1 MQGIHWRNPTHAELS
16 APFRGPQGRN
26 LATPIQKCAY
36 CERMPRMRT
45 SASREPAGDPSRI
58 MNIQAPVPI
67 TPQDPSFIS
76 ALARGLAVIRAF
88 GAGRERLTLADIS
101 RTTDLPRA
109 TVRRSLLTLQAL
121 GYVASDGK
129 HFMLTPGVLSLG
141 YAYLSSTPL
150 PRAIQPTLEM
160 VSEKTNE
167 SSSCAILDGG
177 EIVYVAR
184 AATRRIMSVGLSTG
198 SRLPAYCSSLGR
210 VLLAALPERE
220 ARALL
225 TQMDRRK
232 LTAHTLTDV
241 DALMQAVARV
251 RQDGFCL
258 VDEELEIGLRSIA
271 VPVRNAAG
279 QVIAAMNVSAQAG
292 RVSRDDLAKDI
303 LPVLQGAAESVR
315 PALI

>member
-1 MQGIHWRNPTHAELS
+1 
-16 APFRGPQGRN
+16 
-26 LATPIQKCAY
+26 
-36 CERMPRMRT
+36 
-45 SASREPAGDPSRI
+45 
-58 MNIQAPVPI
+58 MNMQAPAPI
-67 TPQDPSFIS
+67 TPEDPSFIS

-88 GAGRERLTLADIS
+88 GAGRERLTLADIA
-101 RTTDLPRA
+101 RATALPRA

-150 PRAIQPTLEM
+150 PRAIQPTLES

-210 VLLAALPERE
+210 VLLAALPEAE

-225 TQMDRRK
+225 AQMDRRQ
-232 LTAHTLTDV
+232 LTPRTLTDV
-241 DALMQAVARV
+241 DALMGALAHV
-251 RQDGFCL
+251 RADGFGL

-292 RVSRDDLAKDI
+292 RVSRENLLGEI
-303 LPVLQGAAESVR
+303 LPVLRQAAESVR

>member
-1 MQGIHWRNPTHAELS
+1 MTTQPS
-16 APFRGPQGRN
+16 
-26 LATPIQKCAY
+26 TPIG
-36 CERMPRMRT
+36 PH
-45 SASREPAGDPSRI
+45 
-58 MNIQAPVPI
+58 
-67 TPQDPSFIS
+67 DPSFIS

-88 GAGRERLTLADIS
+88 GLGRERLTLAEIG
-101 RTTDLPRA
+101 RATDLPRA
-109 TVRRSLLTLQAL
+109 TVRRSLLTLQSL

-129 HFMLTPGVLSLG
+129 HFALTPSVLSLG

-150 PRAIQPTLEM
+150 PRAIQPTLEL

-167 SSSCAILDGG
+167 SSSAAILDGG
-177 EIVYVAR
+177 EIIYIAR

-210 VLLAALPERE
+210 VLLAAHPANE

-225 TQMDRRK
+225 GGMTREQ
-232 LTAHTLTDV
+232 LTLHTVTEI
-241 DALMQAVARV
+241 DALMDIIAQTANA
-251 RQDGFCL
+251 GYAL

-279 QVIAAMNVSAQAG
+279 QVVAAMNVSAQAG
-292 RVSRDDLAKDI
+292 RVSREDLVRDI
-303 LPVLQGAAESVR
+303 LPVLQQAAESVR

>member
-1 MQGIHWRNPTHAELS
+1 M
-16 APFRGPQGRN
+16 
-26 LATPIQKCAY
+26 
-36 CERMPRMRT
+36 
-45 SASREPAGDPSRI
+45 SR
-58 MNIQAPVPI
+58 QAAVPI
-67 TPQDPSFIS
+67 TPQDPSYIS

-88 GAGRERLTLADIS
+88 GAGRERLTLADIA

-150 PRAIQPTLEM
+150 PRAIQPTLES
-160 VSEKTNE
+160 VSEETSE

-198 SRLPAYCSSLGR
+198 SRLPAWCSSLGR
-210 VLLAALPERE
+210 VLLADLAESD

-225 TQMDRRK
+225 AQMDRRK
-232 LTAHTLTDV
+232 LTPHTLMEV
-241 DALMQAVARV
+241 DALMAALAHV
-251 RQDGFCL
+251 RTDGFSL

-292 RVSRDDLAKDI
+292 RVSREDLVGKV
-303 LPVLQGAAESVR
+303 LPVLQQAAESVR
-315 PALI
+315 PALV

>member
-1 MQGIHWRNPTHAELS
+1 MNVQVTAK
-16 APFRGPQGRN
+16 AP
-26 LATPIQKCAY
+26 A
-36 CERMPRMRT
+36 
-45 SASREPAGDPSRI
+45 
-58 MNIQAPVPI
+58 QAPAPI
-67 TPQDPSFIS
+67 TPDDPSYIA

-88 GAGRERLTLADIS
+88 GAGREKLTLADIAK
-101 RTTDLPRA
+101 TTDLPRA

-129 HFMLTPGVLSLG
+129 YFMLTPGVLSLG
-141 YAYLSSTPL
+141 YAYLSATPL
-150 PRAIQPTLEM
+150 PRAIQPTLEA

-184 AATRRIMSVGLSTG
+184 AATRRIMSVGLATG

-210 VLLAALPERE
+210 ILLAALPEAE
-220 ARALL
+220 ARRLL
-225 TQMDRRK
+225 NAMKREK
-232 LTAHTLTDV
+232 LTPRTIIDV
-241 DALMQAVARV
+241 DALMKLLTQV
-251 RQDGFCL
+251 RNDDYAL

-279 QVIAAMNVSAQAG
+279 QIVAAMNIGVQAG
-292 RVSRDDLAKDI
+292 RVSRDGLIKDI
-303 LPVLQGAAESVR
+303 LPVLRGAAESVA

>member
-1 MQGIHWRNPTHAELS
+1 MNTPTP
-16 APFRGPQGRN
+16 APISPD
-26 LATPIQKCAY
+26 
-36 CERMPRMRT
+36 
-45 SASREPAGDPSRI
+45 DPSY
-58 MNIQAPVPI
+58 
-67 TPQDPSFIS
+67 IS
-76 ALARGLAVIRAF
+76 ALARGLAVIRSF
-88 GAGRERLTLADIS
+88 GAGREKLTLADIA
-101 RTTDLPRA
+101 RATDLPRA

-121 GYVASDGK
+121 GYVANDGK

-150 PRAIQPTLEM
+150 PRAIQPTLEAM
-160 VSEKTNE
+160 SEKTNE

-210 VLLAALPERE
+210 VLLAALPEAE
-220 ARALL
+220 ARRLL
-225 TQMDRRK
+225 NAMKREK
-232 LTAHTLTDV
+232 LTARTVTDV
-241 DALMQAVARV
+241 ESLMKILKQMRADDYAI
-251 RQDGFCL
+251 

-279 QVIAAMNVSAQAG
+279 QIVAAMNIGVQTG
-292 RVSRDDLAKDI
+292 RISREGLIKDI
-303 LPVLQGAAESVR
+303 LPVLRGAAESVA

>member
-1 MQGIHWRNPTHAELS
+1 
-16 APFRGPQGRN
+16 
-26 LATPIQKCAY
+26 
-36 CERMPRMRT
+36 MRT
-45 SASREPAGDPSRI
+45 LKRNQAGRESAEP
-58 MNIQAPVPI
+58 MNMQAPAPI

-88 GAGRERLTLADIS
+88 GAGRERLTLADIA
-101 RTTDLPRA
+101 RATDLPRA

-121 GYVASDGK
+121 GYVANDGK

-210 VLLAALPERE
+210 VLLADLPEQDARE
-220 ARALL
+220 LL
-225 TQMDRRK
+225 GDMDRRK
-232 LTAHTLTDV
+232 LTPHTLTDV
-241 DALMQAVARV
+241 DALMQALARV
-251 RQDGFCL
+251 RADGFCL

-292 RVSRDDLAKDI
+292 RVSRENLTREI
-303 LPVLQGAAESVR
+303 LPVLQQAAESVR

>member
-1 MQGIHWRNPTHAELS
+1 
-16 APFRGPQGRN
+16 
-26 LATPIQKCAY
+26 
-36 CERMPRMRT
+36 
-45 SASREPAGDPSRI
+45 
-58 MNIQAPVPI
+58 MNIQAPAPI
-67 TPQDPSFIS
+67 SPQDPSFIS

-88 GAGRERLTLADIS
+88 GQNRERLTLADIAKV
-101 RTTDLPRA
+101 TDLPRA
-109 TVRRSLLTLQAL
+109 TVRRSLLTLQSL

-129 HFMLTPGVLSLG
+129 HFMLTPSVLSLG

-167 SSSCAILDGG
+167 SSSAAILDGA

-210 VLLAALPERE
+210 VLLANEPPER

-225 TQMDRRK
+225 SQIRPQK
-232 LTAHTLTDV
+232 LTPHTVTDPEKLIAIL
-241 DALMQAVARV
+241 DEV
-251 RQDGFCL
+251 RAQGFSL

-279 QVIAAMNVSAQAG
+279 HVVAAMNVSAQAG
-292 RVSRDDLAKDI
+292 RVSREDLIRDI
-303 LPVLQGAAESVR
+303 LPVLVAAAASVR
-315 PALI
+315 PALM